1 MAHEKERELLE
12 RASYL
17 IGNPGANISGSTDCA
32 CDEWQRDYK
41 SFLSTLPEE
50 KEEKRCKEFIVGEG
64 VNDVLN
70 FIDEATSDCMIM
82 KDLNKPNERYVF
94 DRPIKMTIEV

>member
-50 KEEKRCKEFIVGEG
+50 EEENAIYNEGKIIGHYIDKNITDQYLDTEADGFVFCGKCGKLKEI
-64 VNDVLN
+64 
-70 FIDEATSDCMIM
+70 
-82 KDLNKPNERYVF
+82 
-94 DRPIKMTIEV
+94 